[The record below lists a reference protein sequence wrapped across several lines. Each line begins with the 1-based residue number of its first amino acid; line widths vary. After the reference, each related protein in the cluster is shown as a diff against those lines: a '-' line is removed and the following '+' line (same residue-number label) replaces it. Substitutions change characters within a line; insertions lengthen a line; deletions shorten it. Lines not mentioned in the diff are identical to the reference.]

1 MKTKHLINLTILMT
15 LGALL
20 LAGCASGPYQSRE
33 EDVSD
38 FDRIHIETF
47 GEFLIEQGDTES
59 LTIEAPRDY
68 LRYLEVEVENGTLVI
83 STRRGFLGPP
93 VRRATYQIT
102 VTNLEE
108 ISLSGAGSIK
118 ILQLETRDLY
128 INLTGA
134 GSFEIDDLQAEY
146 LEVNL
151 SSAGAV
157 VVAGEVETQE
167 INLSGVGSYEA
178 GDLRSREARIN
189 LSGAGSAVVWVED
202 YLDVKVSGIGS
213 VAYFGKNPDV
223 SQNITGLGSIN
234 GRGER

>member
-83 STRRGFLGPP
+83 STRRGYLGPP

-118 ILQLETRDLY
+118 ILQLETEDLY

-189 LSGAGSAVVWVED
+189 LS
-202 YLDVKVSGIGS
+202 IGS

-223 SQNITGLGSIN
+223 SQNITGLGSVN
-234 GRGER
+234 SRGER